1 MRIAIFTETYLPQIN
16 GVVTHIKILKEGLES
31 LGHTVLIVTADS
43 KTRRHY
49 IKDDILHCPA
59 HNLKRIYGLD
69 LASPVSRSR
78 LHYVK
83 EFAPDIIHI
92 HNEFSIG
99 LSGIA
104 IAKILH
110 TPIVYTLHT
119 MYDDY
124 IYYIAPKPLVPLT
137 TKLSHHYFRI
147 FPRYADAITG
157 PSKKCQEYT
166 HEIGSDKKVEVIPNP
181 VELDAFAPNTTTQEQ
196 RNEIRKQ
203 FGIPLDATV
212 ACFVGRLG
220 QEKSVDVLLNFW
232 AEEMKPQDNMYLF
245 IVGDGPEKPKLEE
258 LAQKLNITDTVIFTG
273 KIMHPDLP
281 PYIHTCDVYVTASL
295 SDTNSISMLEGMAG
309 GLPVLQLYDELNADQ
324 VRDGVNG
331 YMFRN
336 AKEFG
341 DRLRQIR
348 DMEPEKLQ
356 ILKNS
361 VIQSVKNSGAQ
372 NLANYIQTI
381 YYGIYKNVSPK
392 KSHVLHMSE
401 FFPSRKSR
409 RK

>member
-16 GVVTHIKILKEGLES
+16 GVVTHIKILKEGLEA

-43 KTRRHY
+43 KTRKHY
-49 IKDDILHCPA
+49 IDGDVLHCPA

-69 LASPVSRSR
+69 LASPVSRAR
-78 LHYVK
+78 LHYLR
-83 EFAPDIIHI
+83 EFNPDIIHV

-99 LSGIA
+99 LSGMN

-110 TPIVYTLHT
+110 VPVVYTLHT

-124 IYYIAPKPLVPLT
+124 IYYIAPKALVPLT
-137 TKLSHHYFRI
+137 TKLSHRYFRY
-147 FPRYADAITG
+147 FPQHANAVTG

-166 HEIGSDKKVEVIPNP
+166 AEIGSDKKVEVIPNP
-181 VELDAFAPNTTTQEQ
+181 VELDAFAPESSTPEQ
-196 RNEIRKQ
+196 RAQIREQ
-203 FGIPLDATV
+203 FGIPKDATV

-220 QEKSVDVLLNFW
+220 QEKSVDVLLHFW
-232 AEEMKPQDNMYLF
+232 AQEMKPEDGMYLL
-245 IVGDGPEKPKLEE
+245 IVGDGPEKPHLEQLARE
-258 LAQKLNITDTVIFTG
+258 LRITDRVIFTG
-273 KIMHPDLP
+273 KVMHPDLP
-281 PYIHTCDVYVTASL
+281 PYIHTCDIYVTASL

-336 AKEFG
+336 AKEMG
-341 DRLRQIR
+341 QRLRQIR
-348 DMEPEKLQ
+348 DMDPQELQ
-356 ILKNS
+356 VLKNS

-372 NLANYIQTI
+372 TLANYIQTI
-381 YYGIYKNVSPK
+381 YYNIYQSHPPK
-392 KSHVLHMSE
+392 RPPLFHLPAQLKTL
-401 FFPSRKSR
+401 SR